1 MTNIIFDVW
10 TDFYGR
16 GQPEWRAQQWLKYKD
31 ILIEKHK
38 KYAEICGS
46 EYRHYKIDHK
56 DEINFITLNFMKI
69 YIAED
74 LAQKYDKVLYL
85 DLDVIP
91 RTKINFFEYHDFS
104 KFLCHRTSAPD
115 WKIYRK
121 RLMLKSEGISSNH
134 NIINTGVFGMTKEIC
149 DLIKFREREKQ
160 INADYPEWLIS
171 DENNIMNREI
181 SANNEIYLSY
191 IIEKYGVPT
200 SDISQAW
207 NFIVDKNYP
216 KSDACHF
223 LHMSH
228 KEFSSAL

>member
-1 MTNIIFDVW
+1 MTNIIFDIW
-10 TDFYGR
+10 TDFHNR

-46 EYRHYKIDHK
+46 EYRHYKINHK

-91 RTKINFFEYHDFS
+91 RTKINFFEHHDFS
-104 KFLCHRTSAPD
+104 KFLCHKTLAPR
-115 WKIYRK
+115 WKIDRK
-121 RLMLKSEGISSNH
+121 RLMLGYEGISSEH

-149 DLIKFREREKQ
+149 NLIRFQQREKQ
-160 INADYPEWLIS
+160 INADYPEWSIS
-171 DENNIMNREI
+171 DENKIMNREI
-181 SANNEIYLSY
+181 SANNEIHLSY

-200 SDISQAW
+200 TDIGKAW
-207 NFIVDKNYP
+207 NFIVDENHP

-223 LHMSH
+223 LHISH
-228 KEFSSAL
+228 KEFSSVL